1 MRVAKGL
8 EKVAASGDPAA
19 IDDFVKQNGAADQKA
34 QEAREGS
41 RHAGLRGVAVT
52 RLVWL
57 VLAAALLAGCGSYG
71 TSTTS
76 AGGRLTKVEWISAAD
91 DICSRS
97 KEEASDLPAPQSP
110 SALVTQL
117 DSLIGIFQREVDD
130 LKTLTPSRLGE
141 GERPR
146 PWSRPPTLQLTL
158 AQELQEVART
168 GDTAAIQAFTTA
180 NQPKVQEA
188 QRVAGAYGLKVCGS
202 GRETGLS

>member
-1 MRVAKGL
+1 
-8 EKVAASGDPAA
+8 
-19 IDDFVKQNGAADQKA
+19 
-34 QEAREGS
+34 
-41 RHAGLRGVAVT
+41 VT

-76 AGGRLTKVEWISAAD
+76 SGGRLTKVEWISAAD

-97 KEEASDLPAPQSP
+97 KDASSDLPEPQST

-117 DSLIGIFQREVDD
+117 DSLIAIFQREVDD
-130 LKTLTPSRLGE
+130 LKTLTPVDSE
-141 GERPR
+141 KAQTAAVVEAA
-146 PWSRPPTLQLTL
+146 TLQLTL
-158 AQELQEVART
+158 AQELQTIART

-202 GRETGLS
+202 GR